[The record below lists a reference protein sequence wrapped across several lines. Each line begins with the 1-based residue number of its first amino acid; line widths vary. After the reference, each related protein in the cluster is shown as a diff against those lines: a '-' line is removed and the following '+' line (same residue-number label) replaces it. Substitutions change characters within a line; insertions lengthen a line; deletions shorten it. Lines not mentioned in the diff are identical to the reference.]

1 MPAQKESN
9 SWRRRAAD
17 AVEAEDADDNL
28 FPKPPGPRVVLSVL
42 AMLLAAAFVPKMQHG
57 LAARVDRGP
66 AVPRPPPPQLVRP
79 PAPTLPPPAAS
90 DVAARPPLRP
100 RAPAFLRLIGRRVA
114 QGAPRRRDLR
124 GADLREASLVGAAL
138 GGCNLGR
145 KIGVCR
151 GVRNAAPPPPPPQ
164 RGAQSV
170 RHGRWSSRSTP

>member
-17 AVEAEDADDNL
+17 AVEAEEADDNL

-79 PAPTLPPPAAS
+79 PAPTLPPPPSELALNLAW
-90 DVAARPPLRP
+90 DGC
-100 RAPAFLRLIGRRVA
+100 PAL
-114 QGAPRRRDLR
+114 
-124 GADLREASLVGAAL
+124 AL
-138 GGCNLGR
+138 TVFDGK
-145 KIGVCR
+145 KI
-151 GVRNAAPPPPPPQ
+151 
-164 RGAQSV
+164 
-170 RHGRWSSRSTP
+170 TI